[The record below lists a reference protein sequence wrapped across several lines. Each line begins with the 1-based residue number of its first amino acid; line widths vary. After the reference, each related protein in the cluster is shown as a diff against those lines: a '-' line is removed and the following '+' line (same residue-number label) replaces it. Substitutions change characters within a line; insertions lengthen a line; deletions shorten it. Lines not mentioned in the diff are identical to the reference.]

1 MIQARLKSNLTT
13 YLQTED
19 NRINASV
26 PSSYITYLFK
36 FTNDMDGSVQY
47 SYPESET
54 IYNRYT
60 KFMFDYTVVPDRYLG
75 RINFSPPG
83 YWKYEVYEVSF
94 GQAVPALGG
103 TPEAN
108 FPSTELSLLTVANDA
123 GVVQGLVTKGKMYV
137 SEAIGTE
144 EVQYIQNAKSVQSLT
159 ISYGGAGYV
168 TVAPVINISGDCITQ
183 ATATCTILAG
193 VVDTVTITNSGSGY
207 TENPTVTLIGG
218 SPSEMAQIIAEIN
231 QTNYIYTG

>member
-1 MIQARLKSNLTT
+1 MIQALHKSNLTA

-19 NRINASV
+19 NRINTGV

-60 KFMFDYTVVPDRYLG
+60 KFEFDYNAVPDRYLG

-94 GQAVPALGG
+94 GKTVPP
-103 TPEAN
+103 TPISAN
-108 FPSTELSLLTVANDA
+108 FPSTELSLLTADVSS

-137 SEAIGTE
+137 AEAVE
-144 EVQYIQNAKSVQSLT
+144 EVTYIQNAKSVQTLT
-159 ISYGGAGYV
+159 IAYGGAGYI
-168 TVAPVINISGDCITQ
+168 TVAPVINIAGECITQ
-183 ATATCTILAG
+183 ATATCTIAGG
-193 VVDTVTITNSGSGY
+193 VVNTVTITDAGSGY
-207 TENPTVTLIGG
+207 TENPTVMLTGG
-218 SPSEMAQIIAEIN
+218 SPSEMASIVANIN
-231 QTNYIYTG
+231 TTNYIYTG